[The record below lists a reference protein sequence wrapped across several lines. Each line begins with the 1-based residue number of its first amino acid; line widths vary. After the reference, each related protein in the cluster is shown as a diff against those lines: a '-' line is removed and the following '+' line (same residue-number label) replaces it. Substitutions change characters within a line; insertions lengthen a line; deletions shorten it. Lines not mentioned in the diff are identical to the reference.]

1 MSPAK
6 PPAVH
11 VVTDSTAS
19 LPSGDHPAL
28 SVVPLHVLVGDEVY
42 FEGVDM
48 SPDDVAERIGSGER
62 VTTSQPTPHALVAA
76 YEAAARAG
84 ARSIVSIHLS
94 GDLSGTV
101 HAAALAATRSPV
113 PVRVVDSRTVAM
125 GLGFA
130 ALAAADA
137 AAEGRTLEDVARR
150 ALAVADS
157 SRAIFM
163 VDSLEHLR
171 RGGRLGAAAA
181 ALGTV
186 LGVRPLLAV
195 RDGRIEV
202 IQKVRTRSAAV
213 ERLVQVAVESVER
226 RVAPEL
232 AVHYLG
238 DDSAAVEVADRL
250 ADATGVQA
258 AVTPVSAVVGA
269 HAGPGVLAIVVAD
282 GAL

>member
-19 LPSGDHPAL
+19 LPPGDHPSL
-28 SVVPLHVLVGDEVY
+28 SVVPLQVLVGDET
-42 FEGVDM
+42 FLEGVDM
-48 SPDDVAERIGSGER
+48 SPDDVAARIGSGQR
-62 VTTSQPTPHALVAA
+62 VTTSQPTPHALVRA
-76 YEAAARAG
+76 YEEAARSG
-84 ARSIVSIHLS
+84 ARSVVSIHLS

-101 HAAALAATRSPV
+101 HAAALAATRSPI

-137 AAEGRTLEDVARR
+137 AAAGATIDEVARR
-150 ALAVADS
+150 AIGVADS

-202 IQKVRTRSAAV
+202 IQKVRTRTAAV
-213 ERLVQVAVESVER
+213 ERLVHVAVESVER
-226 RVAPEL
+226 RAEPEL
-232 AVHYLG
+232 AVHFLG
-238 DDSAAVEVADRL
+238 DDDAAREVAERL
-250 ADATGVQA
+250 LDATGVQA

-282 GAL
+282 RAT

>member
-19 LPSGDHPAL
+19 LPSGDLPAL
-28 SVVPLHVLVGDEVY
+28 SVVPLHVLAGDEV
-42 FEGVDM
+42 FLEGIDV
-48 SPDDVAERIGSGER
+48 SPDDVAHRIGAGER
-62 VTTSQPTPHALVAA
+62 VTTSQPTPHALVTA

-130 ALAAADA
+130 ALAAADVA
-137 AAEGRTLEDVARR
+137 AAGGTVDEVARR
-150 ALAVADS
+150 AIAVADS
-157 SRAIFM
+157 CRAIFM
-163 VDSLEHLR
+163 VESLDHLR
-171 RGGRLGAAAA
+171 RGGRLGVAAAT
-181 ALGTV
+181 LGTV

-202 IQKVRTRSAAV
+202 IQKVRTRGAAV
-213 ERLVQVAVESVER
+213 DRLIQVAVDSVER
-226 RVAPEL
+226 RGEPEL

-238 DDSAAVEVADRL
+238 DDGAARDVADRL
-250 ADATGVQA
+250 WDETGVRA

-282 GAL
+282 RAP

>member
-19 LPSGDHPAL
+19 LPTGDHPAL
-28 SVVPLHVLVGDEVY
+28 SVVPLHVLVGDEE
-42 FEGVDM
+42 FLEGVDV
-48 SPDDVAERIGSGER
+48 SPDDVADRIAAGER

-130 ALAAADA
+130 AWAAADA
-137 AAEGRTLEDVARR
+137 AAAGGTLDQVARR

-163 VDSLEHLR
+163 VDSLDHLR
-171 RGGRLGAAAA
+171 RGGRLGVAAAT
-181 ALGTV
+181 LGTV

-202 IQKVRTRSAAV
+202 IQKVRTRGAAV
-213 ERLVQVAVESVER
+213 DRLVQVAADSVGR
-226 RVAPEL
+226 RKEPEL

-238 DDSAAVEVADRL
+238 DDGAARDVAGRL
-250 ADATGVQA
+250 WDATGVRA
-258 AVTPVSAVVGA
+258 VVTPVSAVVGA

-282 GAL
+282 REP

>member
-6 PPAVH
+6 PPAVR

-19 LPSGDHPAL
+19 LPPGDHPAL
-28 SVVPLHVLVGDEVY
+28 SVVPLQVLVGDET
-42 FEGVDM
+42 FLEGVDM
-48 SPDDVAERIGSGER
+48 SPDDVADRIGSGQR
-62 VTTSQPTPHALVAA
+62 VTTSQPTPQALVQT

-130 ALAAADA
+130 ALAAADSA
-137 AAEGRTLEDVARR
+137 ASGGTVDEVARR
-150 ALAVADS
+150 AIAVADS

-213 ERLVQVAVESVER
+213 ERLVHVAVESVER
-226 RVAPEL
+226 RAEPEL
-232 AVHYLG
+232 AVHFLG
-238 DDSAAVEVADRL
+238 DDTAATEVAERL
-250 ADATGVQA
+250 LDETGVRA
-258 AVTPVSAVVGA
+258 EVTPVSAVVGA
-269 HAGPGVLAIVVAD
+269 HAGPGVLAIVVVDRAS
-282 GAL
+282 